1 MFYMRTALRYV
12 SRYANAIGGVIVAVV
27 ALQLAA
33 CGSPEERAQRYYE
46 DGMKLLAD
54 HQDQKAAVEFRNA
67 IRWKK
72 DLVPAWRGLA
82 QTQENTHN
90 WQGLVPILQEII
102 DLDSKDEATRTKLTR
117 LLVAGGAIDRALKD
131 S

>member
-1 MFYMRTALRYV
+1 MFSTSSRHV
-12 SRYANAIGGVIVAVV
+12 SRLATKIGGVIITVV
-27 ALQLAA
+27 ALQLAG

-67 IRWKK
+67 IRFKK

-82 QTQENTHN
+82 QAQENSHN
-90 WQGLVPILQEII
+90 WQGLVPILQEIV
-102 DLDSKDEATRTKLTR
+102 DLDPKDETTRLKLAK
-117 LLVAGGAIDRALKD
+117 LLVAGGAVD
-131 S
+131 